1 MRALGVDPGT
11 LATGYGIVDMKGN
24 RLTHVG
30 HGVIKTS
37 PGAPLAARLV
47 QIHQELVE
55 VIAKYKPD
63 EAGVENVFHAKNAQS
78 ALKLGHARGVILLA
92 IELAGIPMEEYM
104 PLQVKS
110 AVVGYGC
117 VTGCALS
124 CKGRDTPFDKLTI
137 LSSIEGLCRDRGGK
151 AYVLLAL
158 LYVRGG
164 SIRSC
169 SC

>member
-110 AVVGYGC
+110 AVVGYGK
-117 VTGCALS
+117 A
-124 CKGRDTPFDKLTI
+124 DKQQVQQMVM
-137 LSSIEGLCRDRGGK
+137 R
-151 AYVLLAL
+151 LLAL
-158 LYVRGG
+158 DKKAPTDASDALAVAICHSQSRGLKRAVDLA
-164 SIRSC
+164 SLSRRRR
-169 SC
+169 